1 MTKQRVHELLGPS
14 APGDQA
20 SHRVDVA
27 ILTLITL
34 NIVALVLET
43 VPGLEQAF
51 RPQFY
56 AFEVLSV
63 VVFTAEY
70 LLRIWSS
77 TVDPRYRRPVL
88 GRIRFALTP
97 MELVDLLAVL
107 PFWLPFLGVDL
118 RVLRALRLFRVFRV
132 IKLRRYSRAVQTLEH
147 VLVRTREEMA
157 ISLSVV
163 AILILLA
170 SSLMYFVENAAQPE
184 AFSSIPATMWWAV
197 ATLTT
202 VGYGDV
208 YPVTPL
214 GKVLASFTALLGIG
228 MFALPT
234 SILGAAF
241 VDDLRGKASAPAQVT
256 SCPHCGKDI
265 SGSIAQ

>member
-14 APGDQA
+14 APGDKA

-34 NIVALVLET
+34 NIAALVLET
-43 VPGLEQAF
+43 VSSVERAF

-56 AFEVLSV
+56 AFEVFSV
-63 VVFTAEY
+63 AVFTAEY
-70 LLRIWSS
+70 LLRLWSC
-77 TVDPRYRRPVL
+77 TVDPRYRSPVL

-97 MELVDLLAVL
+97 MEIVDLLAVL

-118 RVLRALRLFRVFRV
+118 RFLRALRLFRVFRV
-132 IKLRRYSRAVQTLEH
+132 IKLRRYSRALQTLER
-147 VLVRTREEMA
+147 VFIKTRAEMA
-157 ISLSVV
+157 VSLSVV
-163 AILILLA
+163 AILVLLA
-170 SSLMYFVENAAQPE
+170 ASLMYFVENAAQPKT
-184 AFSSIPATMWWAV
+184 FSSIPATMWWAV

-208 YPVTPL
+208 YPITPL
-214 GKVLASFTALLGIG
+214 GKILASVVSLLGIG

-234 SILGAAF
+234 SILGASF
-241 VDDLRGKASAPAQVT
+241 VEELRGRAGAPAQVVI
-256 SCPHCGKDI
+256 CPNCGKEH
-265 SGSIAQ
+265 SGAAE